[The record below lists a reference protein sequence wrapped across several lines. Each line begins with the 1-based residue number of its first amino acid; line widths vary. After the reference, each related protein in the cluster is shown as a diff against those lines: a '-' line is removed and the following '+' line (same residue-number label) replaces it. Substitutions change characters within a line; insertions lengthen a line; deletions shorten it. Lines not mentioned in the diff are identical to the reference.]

1 VARGGH
7 RRPLGEGRANLSDRA
22 YDFDWLVIGSGF
34 GGSVSA
40 LRLAEKG
47 YSVGVLECG
56 RRYEDQDFAK
66 TTWNVRRY
74 YWLPRLGLKGIFRMT
89 LFRDI
94 FVVSGCGV
102 GGGSLGYANTLYRPP
117 EQSQFYRD
125 PQWADLADWYG
136 TLEPHYREAERMLGV
151 TSSPL
156 DGPADRLLREIAD
169 ELGVADTYSPTR
181 VGVFFGEPGKAVPD
195 PYFGGAGPRRAGC
208 VRCGACMVGCRYNAK
223 NTLMKNYLW
232 FAERRGVRIM
242 PERTVAEV
250 RPLGAADGSEGYRV
264 TSERSGAWVRKRRQ
278 VHTARGVVV
287 AAGPLGTNLL
297 LRRCRDR
304 GALPRLSGRLGQLVR
319 TNSEAI
325 SAVTTKDDR
334 LDFTNSIAIT
344 SSIYPEPDTHIEN
357 VTYGRGGDSMSF
369 LLTLLTDAG
378 TKLTRPLKWLLSA
391 LRHPASFARTL
402 WPFRWSRRTIILLTM
417 QTLDNHMR
425 LRPKRSPL
433 GLGPRLQ
440 TEEDSEK
447 PNPRFIPAA
456 NRITELAAEKLD
468 AVPQSG
474 ITEAL
479 LNVPMTAHIIGGV
492 VIGADAASGV
502 VDDRQRA
509 FGYEN
514 LLVCD
519 GSVIPANLGVN
530 PSLTITALAE
540 HAMSHVPPAAARNFE
555 SRERK
560 QWSRA

>member
-1 VARGGH
+1 
-7 RRPLGEGRANLSDRA
+7 
-22 YDFDWLVIGSGF
+22 
-34 GGSVSA
+34 
-40 LRLAEKG
+40 
-47 YSVGVLECG
+47 
-56 RRYEDQDFAK
+56 
-66 TTWNVRRY
+66 
-74 YWLPRLGLKGIFRMT
+74 
-89 LFRDI
+89 
-94 FVVSGCGV
+94 
-102 GGGSLGYANTLYRPP
+102 
-117 EQSQFYRD
+117 
-125 PQWADLADWYG
+125 
-136 TLEPHYREAERMLGV
+136 
-151 TSSPL
+151 
-156 DGPADRLLREIAD
+156 
-169 ELGVADTYSPTR
+169 
-181 VGVFFGEPGKAVPD
+181 
-195 PYFGGAGPRRAGC
+195 
-208 VRCGACMVGCRYNAK
+208 
-223 NTLMKNYLW
+223 
-232 FAERRGVRIM
+232 
-242 PERTVAEV
+242 
-250 RPLGAADGSEGYRV
+250 
-264 TSERSGAWVRKRRQ
+264 
-278 VHTARGVVV
+278 
-287 AAGPLGTNLL
+287 
-297 LRRCRDR
+297 
-304 GALPRLSGRLGQLVR
+304 VR

-391 LRHPASFARTL
+391 LRHPATFARTL

-425 LRPKRSPL
+425 LRPKRSLL

-456 NRITELAAEKLD
+456 NRVTELAAEKLN

-474 ITEAL
+474 ITEAV
-479 LNVPMTAHIIGGV
+479 LNVPMTAHIIGGA
-492 VIGADAASGV
+492 VIGADAESGV

-540 HAMSHVPPAAARNFE
+540 HAMTNVPSAGAQDLK